1 MPREGKKVFD
11 RSDAD
16 KDVLSVSEIKTEKS

>member
-1 MPREGKKVFD
+1 MSREGKKVFD
-11 RSDAD
+11 GSDAD